1 MRNWE
6 VWIENEFKQY
16 LTSQLDEKNI
26 SVFWKEFI
34 PRRSIAAKSLVPDFS
49 NHFVLP

>member
-16 LTSQLDEKNI
+16 LTSQLDEKTF
-26 SVFWKEFI
+26 VFWKEFV
-34 PRRSIAAKSLVPDFS
+34 PRRSIAAKSLDPDFS
-49 NHFVLP
+49 NHFVTL